1 MGATGI
7 ESLALRRVT
16 AHASTPLLAV
26 GTASGNI
33 DLYDVGQPKLS
44 AEPWKSIGILTTMV
58 TSLRF
63 HPEGEL
69 LLGAS
74 KFKKESLR
82 LMHCATGTV
91 FQNWPTQK
99 TPLNRV
105 TSVDFSR
112 QGGMLAMA
120 NER

>member
-1 MGATGI
+1 M
-7 ESLALRRVT
+7 
-16 AHASTPLLAV
+16 LAV

-33 DLYDVGQPKLS
+33 DMYDLSQPQLS
-44 AEPWKSIGILTTMV
+44 SEPARSIGNLTTMV
-58 TSLRF
+58 TSLSF

-74 KFKKESLR
+74 KFKKDSLR
-82 LMHCATGTV
+82 LMHCATGSV
-91 FQNWPTQK
+91 YQNWPTLK

-105 TSVDFSR
+105 TAVDFSR

-120 NER
+120 NERGKVLLYQLRHYAKQA